1 MTTLDPYTFGSRP
14 PILLTEIDRSR
25 LRALVA
31 TATQDSPIVARFLQ
45 QELARAETIAE
56 GVVVTIGSTVRFDDH
71 RSSKIQHGKLVY
83 PDDVSCHHSVSVL
96 SVLGVALLGLGTGQS
111 DLRVDHVA
119 VIRGDLVMQPLGG
132 MGEQI
137 PVLVDRTALD
147 RYAVRRI
154 GDNH

>member
-1 MTTLDPYTFGSRP
+1 VTTLDPYTFGSRP

-111 DLRVDHVA
+111 MTWIDTAH
-119 VIRGDLVMQPLGG
+119 
-132 MGEQI
+132 EKQI
-137 PVLVDRTALD
+137 ITVLEIAPRATEPKV
-147 RYAVRRI
+147 
-154 GDNH
+154 

>member
-111 DLRVDHVA
+111 MTWIDTAH
-119 VIRGDLVMQPLGG
+119 
-132 MGEQI
+132 EQQI
-137 PVLVDRTALD
+137 ITVLEIAPRATEPEV
-147 RYAVRRI
+147 
-154 GDNH
+154 

>member
-1 MTTLDPYTFGSRP
+1 VTTLDPYTFGSRP

-56 GVVVTIGSTVRFDDH
+56 GVAGVVTMDSTVRFDDH

-83 PDDVSCHHSVSVL
+83 PDDVSCHQQCFGAERSW
-96 SVLGVALLGLGTGQS
+96 
-111 DLRVDHVA
+111 
-119 VIRGDLVMQPLGG
+119 
-132 MGEQI
+132 
-137 PVLVDRTALD
+137 
-147 RYAVRRI
+147 RRI
-154 GDNH
+154 AWIGHRSIDDMD

>member
-1 MTTLDPYTFGSRP
+1 VTTLDPYTFGSRP

-111 DLRVDHVA
+111 MTWIDTAH
-119 VIRGDLVMQPLGG
+119 
-132 MGEQI
+132 EQQI
-137 PVLVDRTALD
+137 ITVLEIAPRATEPEV
-147 RYAVRRI
+147 
-154 GDNH
+154 